1 MSVPK
6 SLTIPSR
13 TSFPPAAVSLFSRSV
28 NLFLFCELVRLYHFF
43 LQSTYKGCP
52 TIFLL
57 LCLTSLSMALSR
69 VIHVAAG
76 GIISFFNVSVVH
88 MYYVFLTHSSVN
100 EHLGCFHVLAIVNSG
115 AINIGVHVY
124 FLRVI
129 FSRYMPRSWIA
140 GSHGRSVF
148 SV

>member
-1 MSVPK
+1 MPHISDIIGYL
-6 SLTIPSR
+6 SS
-13 TSFPPAAVSLFSRSV
+13 SD
-28 NLFLFCELVRLYHFF
+28 
-43 LQSTYKGCP
+43 
-52 TIFLL
+52 
-57 LCLTSLSMALSR
+57 LTSLSIKTSR
-69 VIHVAAG
+69 PAHVATN
-76 GIISFFNVSVVH
+76 GIIHSFYDSYSIVY
-88 MYYVFLTHSSVN
+88 MYHIFFVCSSVN

>member
-1 MSVPK
+1 MLILKKNSA
-6 SLTIPSR
+6 IFASR
-13 TSFPPAAVSLFSRSV
+13 FCYGFI
-28 NLFLFCELVRLYHFF
+28 FLFKF
-43 LQSTYKGCP
+43 LNPFTVYFCGWYVMD
-52 TIFLL
+52 L
-57 LCLTSLSMALSR
+57 
-69 VIHVAAG
+69 HY
-76 GIISFFNVSVVH
+76 FFNVSVVH